1 MKVEGSTF
9 IGKGGTSQ
17 LFGPWCCIALIAIKK
32 LAKITLLMIGN
43 YNISFH
49 IDWLNG
55 VISFYLEIFE
65 TVMVTGG
72 WYEHQWY
79 KLLHWATGN
88 GWD

>member
-1 MKVEGSTF
+1 
-9 IGKGGTSQ
+9 
-17 LFGPWCCIALIAIKK
+17 
-32 LAKITLLMIGN
+32 MIGN

-72 WYEHQWY
+72 
-79 KLLHWATGN
+79 
-88 GWD
+88 